1 MANEKVLKGPYWTR
15 NWIEAMWRFTNEN
28 FVNFDTGAVDYE
40 ALGKEEFQFRKALFF
55 RNFKN
60 SERAKMAFASA
71 EDDYKNPVEN
81 GKKGGRPKK
90 SPQDAPNGNAGV
102 DMSDARNG
110 AASKSPTSCD
120 TFTADVDIREDSKA
134 KPDGSAITRN
144 ETRAHDALDSSAK
157 NGEAATREGA
167 DVSTTFSR
175 NMRRVPQN
183 EAPAHGFSG
192 GRTTQ
197 GTMSRS
203 PEAAAQS
210 GKASALDGLPDKDG
224 QSAKTRY
231 TSASCRYAPP
241 SCSTEDGNHYDQDAS
256 TSTDDPQ
263 PEGLTGPTAGGS
275 CGEIS
280 DATTTSCAST
290 VSTNP
295 SQEAPTRK
303 AGDELIES
311 GNGSLRNPT
320 PSCEE
325 HLDKALQSQRTGA
338 APDRVKNQPSSHC
351 GKAPVRSFGE
361 SGLVH
366 MTDAQANS
374 LRSYYGE
381 DFDRAV
387 GILENYIMSLP
398 SKAEGDKKGEAK
410 FWRED
415 YANRNHYFAMR
426 RDNWVDNA
434 LKKAKTAD
442 KRLENASNP
451 NYKSFKQQDIDART
465 EFFSKSIFDGKEA
478 I

>member
-28 FVNFDTGAVDYE
+28 FVDFDTGAVDYE
-40 ALGKEEFQFRKALFF
+40 ALGKEEFQFRQALFF

-120 TFTADVDIREDSKA
+120 TFTADGDIREDSHA

-144 ETRAHDALDSSAK
+144 ETRAIDALEPSANHYATRQAK

-167 DVSTTFSR
+167 DVSSTFSNNTR
-175 NMRRVPQN
+175 
-183 EAPAHGFSG
+183 
-192 GRTTQ
+192 
-197 GTMSRS
+197 
-203 PEAAAQS
+203 
-210 GKASALDGLPDKDG
+210 
-224 QSAKTRY
+224 QSAKTRDNRE
-231 TSASCRYAPP
+231 SGRYAQP
-241 SCSTEDGNHYDQDAS
+241 SCGPEDGNHYNQDAS
-256 TSTDDPQ
+256 TSTYNPQ
-263 PEGLTGPTAGGS
+263 PDGLTGPTAGGS

-280 DATTTSCAST
+280 DAATTSRAST

-311 GNGSLRNPT
+311 GNGSLRNPP

-325 HLDKALQSQRTGA
+325 RLDKALQSQRTGA

-415 YANRNHYFAMR
+415 YAKRNHYFAMR

>member
-102 DMSDARNG
+102 DMSDARKRLLELAN
-110 AASKSPTSCD
+110 
-120 TFTADVDIREDSKA
+120 
-134 KPDGSAITRN
+134 RN
-144 ETRAHDALDSSAK
+144 L
-157 NGEAATREGA
+157 N
-167 DVSTTFSR
+167 
-175 NMRRVPQN
+175 
-183 EAPAHGFSG
+183 
-192 GRTTQ
+192 
-197 GTMSRS
+197 
-203 PEAAAQS
+203 S
-210 GKASALDGLPDKDG
+210 GKPNHDK
-224 QSAKTRY
+224 T
-231 TSASCRYAPP
+231 
-241 SCSTEDGNHYDQDAS
+241 N
-256 TSTDDPQ
+256 DPT
-263 PEGLTGPTAGGS
+263 LTVPTAGGS

-280 DATTTSCAST
+280 DAATTPCAST

-303 AGDELIES
+303 AGDELTES

-320 PSCEE
+320 PSCED
-325 HLDKALQSQRTGA
+325 HLDEARQSQRTGA
-338 APDRVKNQPSSHC
+338 APERVKNQPSSHC

-387 GILENYIMSLP
+387 GILENYILSLP
-398 SKAEGDKKGEAK
+398 SKADGDEKGEAK

-415 YANRNHYFAMR
+415 YAKRNHYFAMR